1 MIWGHVL
8 FSQVPIEVRDATQER
23 IESLE
28 AERSHQEA
36 ALAGFR
42 AMKD

>member
-1 MIWGHVL
+1 MCLSV
-8 FSQVPIEVRDATQER
+8 QVPIEVRDATREK

-28 AERSHQEA
+28 TERGQLEA

-42 AMKD
+42 AMKE

>member
-1 MIWGHVL
+1 MGCVL
-8 FSQVPIEVRDATQER
+8 LSQVPIEVRDATREK
-23 IESLE
+23 IESLK